1 MKAEI
6 LKIAGVK
13 SEKEFYKKF
22 PTEEAFMKA
31 HSKDF
36 KKAKLGKAMPNAQYG
51 CKGNSCTQT
60 GEGIQ
65 KVGSRLGLDNSSSAS
80 GVDPSF
86 VDYKALNA
94 PLSWEELQKF
104 NDVNPKSKEFK
115 TYFKDLKSRYPDLTV
130 EQLLA
135 AGGDSARIN
144 LRKQNLERYD
154 QPSEQT
160 FDKAYHPFY
169 RNLMNQPQ
177 RVTIPQVLDVQ
188 PGGYSG
194 FEQNVKSNYGKKKG
208 KEGTQVKKLKQLTS
222 FEEDIDGMIPE
233 AQVGLTMPQPT
244 NIMTNV
250 DPFWAQSQFGGGVAQ
265 AGMPA
270 GMVNPTPPP
279 PMYDVNQTGTFAQQ
293 VGASANA
300 INPNKSGGFDFLG
313 KMGGA
318 AGLANLAT
326 DVISGVRRSQAE
338 KEEDKRWQQANRVS
352 DVQMLASQTR
362 PEPIKRKYARPEDV
376 AIQPEQL
383 FPTYGVGTNVLAQD
397 GAQIGGN
404 PTEIQNM
411 YNPGDLYSDLGF
423 EPLNDS
429 SQVKQY
435 YGGGYVPQ
443 AQMGQSILQNVG
455 GFAQQ
460 MGNQYGNS
468 FGNSFKQF
476 AGSAAGTN
484 FSNTLLSSMRGG
496 QSGGGMVGGA
506 VGKAAGT
513 LIGGPIGGFVGNLA
527 GNLIGGA
534 FDNSQERILAN
545 QKRVEKNLGIMTG
558 QDFANT
564 LQSQNRSFMEHGG
577 WVSHDWQP
585 QVIAKFGEHRM
596 SDLLRPDPTMDTL
609 RSGGHIRQNNMSP
622 MDQYGFGGELQ
633 TTWGGYAE
641 PISQNP
647 YLPGTGETVMFRG
660 KSHSER
666 DGKGRTG
673 IGVKYGNDGD
683 YSPYMEYGKDG
694 IEDVTDV
701 EVERGEPAQEMV
713 DPQTGEKN
721 MVVFGNL
728 KIPNKFLGE
737 IGDPKAKGRKF
748 KHYVAGLSKQE
759 AKQNKTIDKSI
770 EQLID
775 LDPHTSIDKLKFSAL
790 QANIFGANMKLK
802 DIADKKTNASIVQ
815 NAINETAEE
824 YGLDADSL
832 AKGKYKMDK
841 ELMSQQAKFGKMLKK
856 YQNSGAP
863 ISPSNQ
869 MTDEEAYNRIVEA
882 FEKAKAL
889 NDRNPGKPNPYIVEF
904 QKLYHQYFPD
914 VAKEIILNAK
924 GVTAKAKRKGI
935 KSISDLKRYSD
946 AEILSTNEDEYFGPI
961 TEQYRAKLKKPT
973 KPAPPAIQSQPL
985 PPAKEKEKAKTV
997 PPVPPLKRNPW
1008 IDAANMVIPY
1018 LLPTDQEA
1026 LDPRQLYGEMYAL
1039 GNNQLEPVRA
1049 QGYRPQLLTPYDIS
1063 LQDQLNEVTA
1073 QTRQAERLV
1082 GSDPAAV
1089 AAMSAQA
1096 NRAKSQ
1102 ILGEQFRQNQAQR
1115 MGVYN
1120 QNINTLNQA
1129 QLQNLGIFDQQF
1141 ARQEQAK
1148 SNTKAVAQA
1157 ALNSISD
1164 KIAKNR
1170 LENRTLGIMENM
1182 YNYRFDRR
1190 GRAINMNPLAQFDV
1204 AVGGSTGRTGTGGIN
1219 PDYEFTYDANGQIIG
1234 TKKRAK
1240 DDTGKNGKKVEKSR
1254 NGNIVK
1260 AIKNL

>member
-1 MKAEI
+1 
-6 LKIAGVK
+6 
-13 SEKEFYKKF
+13 
-22 PTEEAFMKA
+22 
-31 HSKDF
+31 
-36 KKAKLGKAMPNAQYG
+36 
-51 CKGNSCTQT
+51 
-60 GEGIQ
+60 
-65 KVGSRLGLDNSSSAS
+65 
-80 GVDPSF
+80 
-86 VDYKALNA
+86 
-94 PLSWEELQKF
+94 
-104 NDVNPKSKEFK
+104 
-115 TYFKDLKSRYPDLTV
+115 
-130 EQLLA
+130 
-135 AGGDSARIN
+135 
-144 LRKQNLERYD
+144 
-154 QPSEQT
+154 
-160 FDKAYHPFY
+160 
-169 RNLMNQPQ
+169 
-177 RVTIPQVLDVQ
+177 
-188 PGGYSG
+188 
-194 FEQNVKSNYGKKKG
+194 
-208 KEGTQVKKLKQLTS
+208 
-222 FEEDIDGMIPE
+222 
-233 AQVGLTMPQPT
+233 
-244 NIMTNV
+244 
-250 DPFWAQSQFGGGVAQ
+250 
-265 AGMPA
+265 
-270 GMVNPTPPP
+270 
-279 PMYDVNQTGTFAQQ
+279 
-293 VGASANA
+293 
-300 INPNKSGGFDFLG
+300 
-313 KMGGA
+313 
-318 AGLANLAT
+318 
-326 DVISGVRRSQAE
+326 
-338 KEEDKRWQQANRVS
+338 
-352 DVQMLASQTR
+352 
-362 PEPIKRKYARPEDV
+362 
-376 AIQPEQL
+376 
-383 FPTYGVGTNVLAQD
+383 
-397 GAQIGGN
+397 
-404 PTEIQNM
+404 
-411 YNPGDLYSDLGF
+411 
-423 EPLNDS
+423 
-429 SQVKQY
+429 
-435 YGGGYVPQ
+435 
-443 AQMGQSILQNVG
+443 
-455 GFAQQ
+455 
-460 MGNQYGNS
+460 
-468 FGNSFKQF
+468 
-476 AGSAAGTN
+476 
-484 FSNTLLSSMRGG
+484 
-496 QSGGGMVGGA
+496 
-506 VGKAAGT
+506 
-513 LIGGPIGGFVGNLA
+513 
-527 GNLIGGA
+527 
-534 FDNSQERILAN
+534 
-545 QKRVEKNLGIMTG
+545 
-558 QDFANT
+558 
-564 LQSQNRSFMEHGG
+564 
-577 WVSHDWQP
+577 
-585 QVIAKFGEHRM
+585 
-596 SDLLRPDPTMDTL
+596 
-609 RSGGHIRQNNMSP
+609 
-622 MDQYGFGGELQ
+622 
-633 TTWGGYAE
+633 
-641 PISQNP
+641 
-647 YLPGTGETVMFRG
+647 
-660 KSHSER
+660 
-666 DGKGRTG
+666 
-673 IGVKYGNDGD
+673 
-683 YSPYMEYGKDG
+683 
-694 IEDVTDV
+694 
-701 EVERGEPAQEMV
+701 
-713 DPQTGEKN
+713 

-770 EQLID
+770 EELIK

-869 MTDEEAYNRIVEA
+869 MTNEEAYNRIVEVY
-882 FEKAKAL
+882 EKAKAL
-889 NDRNPGKPNPYIVEF
+889 NDRNPGKSNPYILEF

-985 PPAKEKEKAKTV
+985 PPAKEKEKAKAV

-1148 SNTKAVAQA
+1148 SNTKAVTQA

-1190 GRAINMNPLAQFDV
+1190 GRAINMNPLAQYDV
-1204 AVGGSTGRTGTGGIN
+1204 AVGGSTGRASGMPGGSV
-1219 PDYEFTYDANGQIIG
+1219 PEDWEVLYDSQGQPVKWE
-1234 TKKRAK
+1234 KKKK
-1240 DDTGKNGKKVEKSR
+1240 DSSTGKNGKKVEKSR

>member
-31 HSKDF
+31 HGKDF
-36 KKAKLGKAMPNAQYG
+36 KKAKLGKAIPSAQYG
-51 CKGNSCTQT
+51 CRGNSCTQT
-60 GEGIQ
+60 GEGIK

-86 VDYKALNA
+86 IDYTALNT

-104 NDVNPKSKEFK
+104 NETDPKSKEFK
-115 TYFKDLKSRYPDLTV
+115 TYFKALKSRYPDLTV
-130 EQLLA
+130 AQLLA

-177 RVTIPQVLDVQ
+177 RVTIPQVLEAQ
-188 PGGYSG
+188 PGGYTG
-194 FEQNVKSNYGKKKG
+194 FEQNVRSNYGKKKG

-244 NIMTNV
+244 NIMTDVN
-250 DPFWAQSQFGGGVAQ
+250 PFWAQSQFGGGAAQ

-313 KMGGA
+313 KIGGP
-318 AGLANLAT
+318 AGIANLASN
-326 DVISGVRRSQAE
+326 VISGGRMIEEARRRD
-338 KEEDKRWQQANRVS
+338 EELQQGNRVS
-352 DVQMLASQTR
+352 AVAAEASQTR
-362 PEPIKRKYARPEDV
+362 PEPIKRKYARPEDMV
-376 AIQPEQL
+376 IQPEQL
-383 FPTYGVGTNVLAQD
+383 FPTYGVGTNVLAKD

-435 YGGGYVPQ
+435 YGGGYIPQ
-443 AQMGQSILQNVG
+443 AQIGQNILQNVG
-455 GFAQQ
+455 PFARQ

-476 AGSAAGTN
+476 AGSPTGVN
-484 FSNTLLSSMRGG
+484 FATQLGSYLGNPRGNG
-496 QSGGGMVGGA
+496 RSGEGMIGGSIGGA
-506 VGKAAGT
+506 
-513 LIGGPIGGFVGNLA
+513 IGSAFGPIGKLVGAGVGTLA
-527 GNLIGGA
+527 GEIIAQPRENRMRK
-534 FDNSQERILAN
+534 NQEAIER
-545 QKRVEKNLGIMTG
+545 NLGIMTG

-701 EVERGEPAQEMV
+701 EVERGEPAVELE
-713 DPQTGEKN
+713 DTNNSSREKFEAGGENKS

-728 KIPNKFLGE
+728 KIPKQFIKE
-737 IGDPKAKGRKF
+737 IGDPTIKDEKF
-748 KHYVAGLSKQE
+748 KTYVARKSKEE
-759 AKQNKTIDKSI
+759 AKQNKII
-770 EQLID
+770 EKASKKLVTLD
-775 LDPHTSIDKLKFSAL
+775 LLTSFDKLTAAAL
-790 QANIFGANMKLK
+790 DATMMGAHMKLK
-802 DIADKKTNASIVQ
+802 DIAEKKIKASIVQ

-841 ELMSQQAKFGKMLKK
+841 ELMSQQAKFGKSIPQAQKGYKSKYGIKPWGGNKYGLKGKTKSSFSAKEWDDILDNLGFTGQGNEEAQEFLLNDPRTKDIVMKRHKDLYGKDPWIDSKLGYGWASEDLKK
-856 YQNSGAP
+856 
-863 ISPSNQ
+863 I
-869 MTDEEAYNRIVEA
+869 
-882 FEKAKAL
+882 
-889 NDRNPGKPNPYIVEF
+889 
-904 QKLYHQYFPD
+904 QKIYPRP
-914 VAKEIILNAK
+914 KK
-924 GVTAKAKRKGI
+924 G
-935 KSISDLKRYSD
+935 SISSV
-946 AEILSTNEDEYFGPI
+946 TVGPI
-961 TEQYRAKLKKPT
+961 DIETVKPT
-973 KPAPPAIQSQPL
+973 
-985 PPAKEKEKAKTV
+985 
-997 PPVPPLKRNPW
+997 PVPPLKRNPW

-1039 GNNQLEPVRA
+1039 SNNQLEPVRA

-1073 QTRQAERLV
+1073 QTRQAERLA

-1089 AAMSAQA
+1089 AAISAQA

-1148 SNTKAVAQA
+1148 SNTKAVTQA

-1190 GRAINMNPLAQFDV
+1190 GRAINMNPLAQYDV
-1204 AVGGSTGRTGTGGIN
+1204 AVGGSTGRASGMPGGSV
-1219 PDYEFTYDANGQIIG
+1219 PEDWEVLYDSQGQPVKWE
-1234 TKKRAK
+1234 KKKK
-1240 DDTGKNGKKVEKSR
+1240 DSSTGKNGKKVEKSR